1 MTAMQQLINE
11 IVEHLTYD
19 DDLTEDSRIA
29 LETIRLRCL
38 GKLEME
44 KQQIIEAAERWKG
57 TDFAEKYYA
66 ETYGSKGS
74 DEHIVDTNE
83 MIQDKEKIKTAKD
96 NSKIGIRWKEYQD
109 WLNEVPE
116 LSDEEIEKELF
127 DLLYDFEYEEIPNS
141 ALYKFDYDGCA
152 KALTK
157 WYREQLKVINDKT
170 NG

>member
-1 MTAMQQLINE
+1 MTA
-11 IVEHLTYD
+11 VEW
-19 DDLTEDSRIA
+19 
-29 LETIRLRCL
+29 LEKELKKIPFVNP
-38 GKLEME
+38 KEVFEQAKEME
-44 KQQIIEAAERWKG
+44 KQQIIDAYQSGDGDAYNLDATKQWGEE
-57 TDFAEKYYA
+57 YYN

-74 DEHIVDTNE
+74 ETTSS
-83 MIQDKEKIKTAKD
+83 QTTSDK
-96 NSKIGIRWKEYQD
+96 WKEYQD

>member
-1 MTAMQQLINE
+1 MQTAMQQLINE
-11 IVEHLTYD
+11 VVEHLTYD

-44 KQQIIEAAERWKG
+44 KQQMFDYIKKNYVNGEHSLKFHKEE
-57 TDFAEKYYA
+57 FEQYYN

-74 DEHIVDTNE
+74 DDHIVDTNE

-116 LSDEEIEKELF
+116 ISDQEIEARVKEVGAMG
-127 DLLYDFEYEEIPNS
+127 EY
-141 ALYKFDYDGCA
+141 YKMGYRDA
-152 KALTK
+152 IK
-157 WYREQLKVINDKT
+157 WYREQLKNK
-170 NG
+170 